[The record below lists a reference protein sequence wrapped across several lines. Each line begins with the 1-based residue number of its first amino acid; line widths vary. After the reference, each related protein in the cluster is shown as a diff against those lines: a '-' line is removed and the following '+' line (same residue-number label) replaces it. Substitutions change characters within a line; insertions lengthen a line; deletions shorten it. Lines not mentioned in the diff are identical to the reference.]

1 MIKHSHPRHYVIYG
15 LLILA
20 VTAALMVITVYAAYS
35 IRRPITDNG
44 GIVNQV
50 YLYGEESGGQVHR
63 GVDFRHGTGTNV
75 RSTDDGRVMA
85 VNEDVR
91 DNQNTEGAFG
101 NYVMIRHARMHYDR
115 AVGQMAYVYSIYAH
129 LKYNSISVN
138 VDDTVSAGQVI
149 AQSNSTGNSTLSHL
163 HLQVNLSTDLNR
175 TDPEDWEWSQ
185 NTSRNP
191 ELWLEAFNNSGVQ
204 TTSAIGKLTDVN
216 GNPVGGKLIW
226 GMEKPLAA
234 EGDPAHN
241 FLTAQTYAYA
251 WANADDLLVENF
263 GTTDV
268 QPGTYHLYAR
278 YPNGALYEDL
288 GNHTFVA
295 GRTTFIGLYP
305 AYLPDVLSNYYGWNS
320 TILVRNNSQVKV
332 AQVNTSL
339 LADDEYGVDRQN
351 TDFIALNG
359 TREVRFSNY
368 CFYCRGSS
376 LAVSSQDQAVI
387 VENRYSGGDY
397 GDGSAAVAYS
407 AFDAGS
413 AAMYLP
419 YAVYYPDAVTGGVP
433 FVQYSRFTVQN
444 TTTAAASL
452 ELTYINRGG
461 VTDFTRTDTLLANG
475 LRASQQVYWPV

>member
-1 MIKHSHPRHYVIYG
+1 MV
-15 LLILA
+15 LI
-20 VTAALMVITVYAAYS
+20 VITVYAAYS
-35 IRRPITDNG
+35 VRRPITDNG
-44 GIVNQV
+44 GIINQV

-85 VNEDVR
+85 VREIVP
-91 DNQNTEGAFG
+91 DNQNTRGAFG
-101 NYVMIRHARMHYDR
+101 NYVMIRHDRMHYDR
-115 AVGQMAYVYSIYAH
+115 TVGQMAYVYSIYAH
-129 LKYNSISVN
+129 LKYDSVSVN
-138 VDDTVSAGQVI
+138 VDDIVSAGQVI
-149 AQSNSTGNSTLSHL
+149 AQSNDTGNSTLSHL
-163 HLQVNLSTDLNR
+163 HLQINLSTDLNR
-175 TDPEDWEWSQ
+175 TDPEDWGWSQ

-191 ELWLEAFNNSGVQ
+191 ELWLEAFNAGGVQ
-204 TTSAIGKLTDVN
+204 TANAVGKLTDVN

-226 GMEKPLAA
+226 GMQKPLAA
-234 EGDPAHN
+234 EGDPTHN
-241 FLTAQTYAYA
+241 FQTARTYAYT
-251 WANADDLLVENF
+251 WANADDLVVENF

-295 GRTTFIGLYP
+295 GRATFVGLFP
-305 AYLPDVLSNYYGWNS
+305 AYLPDILSNYYGWNS
-320 TILVRNNSQVKV
+320 TILVRNNSQAKV

-339 LADDEYGVDRQN
+339 LADDRVHRQN
-351 TDFIALNG
+351 TDFIALNN

-368 CFYCRGSS
+368 CAFCRGST
-376 LAVSSQDQAVI
+376 LAVASQDQAVI

-397 GDGSAAVAYS
+397 DGSAAVAYS

-413 AAMYLP
+413 ATMYLP
-419 YAVYYPDAVTGGVP
+419 YAVYYPDAVTSGVP

-452 ELTYINRGG
+452 ELKYINRGG
-461 VTDFTRTDTLLANG
+461 VTDFTRSDTLVANS